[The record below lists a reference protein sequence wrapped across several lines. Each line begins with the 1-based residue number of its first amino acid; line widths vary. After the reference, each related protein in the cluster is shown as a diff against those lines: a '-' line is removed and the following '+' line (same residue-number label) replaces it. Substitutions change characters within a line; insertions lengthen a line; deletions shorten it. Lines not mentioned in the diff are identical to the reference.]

1 MEEIQ
6 RKMTEAKE
14 CLRRADHMASVTFS
28 LLNETKLLIVIIDNL
43 YQSVGK
49 MIEAMLRYEYLY
61 KRIGDIPNGTK
72 AQLQFFKDSVAR
84 RYNVPY
90 ESMTAVKEL
99 YDLMEKRKNSSMEF
113 VRKETFVIASNEYR
127 LRLLDIKKVK
137 EYVEKTKM
145 FIKKIESVIEIRDR
159 RSNHF

>member
-6 RKMTEAKE
+6 QKLVEAKE

-28 LLNETKLLIVIIDNL
+28 LLNETKLLLVIVDNL
-43 YQSVGK
+43 YQAIGK
-49 MIEAMLRYEYLY
+49 SIEALLRYDYLY
-61 KRIGDIPNGTK
+61 KRIGEIPLGER
-72 AQLQFFKDSVAR
+72 ARLQFFKDNVAR
-84 RYNVPY
+84 RYNIPY
-90 ESMTAVKEL
+90 ESMTAIKEL
-99 YDLMEKRKNSSMEF
+99 YDLMEKRKKSPMEF
-113 VRKETFVIASNEYR
+113 VRKDTYIIASNEYK

-145 FIKKIESVIEIRDR
+145 FIKKVESVIEIRDR